1 MRNICFHYHFLF
13 YMINNIVIILLNNF
27 LISENQI
34 LWKRA
39 AAIALVRLYLRMLS
53 LPHSPSVHPVAVTKN
68 TTNNLKLPEIS
79 QVQCTSVIY
88 STLVTNFG
96 SNYHWPVAAIYIY
109 IMSVICAIHALS
121 HAALC
126 LTCTCLGLN
135 CIPWLQHTFNIQAI
149 QLSYQYNIC
158 DIILISEKLFDTGE
172 LVFHLKNK
180 VLWPC
185 LNQFL
190 LYLWHFLR

>member
-34 LWKRA
+34 LRKRA
-39 AAIALVRLYLRMLS
+39 AAIALGSLYLRMLS
-53 LPHSPSVHPVAVTKN
+53 LPHSPSVHPVAVTKTPQ
-68 TTNNLKLPEIS
+68 TTLNYQRSHKYNAHLSYIPHLS
-79 QVQCTSVIY
+79 Q
-88 STLVTNFG
+88 TLEATTIDLWQLF
-96 SNYHWPVAAIYIY
+96 IY